1 MVQEDLGLVAG
12 EAGFE
17 ALAFLWVR
25 RREVETGG
33 GDGWRAHDPQSKV
46 PAHGAKEIQ
55 EKDQVITSTTP
66 YVAGREIRETVGVVT
81 GEAIIGANIF
91 RDLLAGFTDIIG
103 GRSGTYERGLREA
116 RDIAIQEMCDE
127 AQRMGGDAV
136 VGVDLDYETM
146 GAENGMLMVS
156 ATGTAV
162 KLR

>member
-1 MVQEDLGLVAG
+1 M
-12 EAGFE
+12 
-17 ALAFLWVR
+17 
-25 RREVETGG
+25 
-33 GDGWRAHDPQSKV
+33 
-46 PAHGAKEIQ
+46 
-55 EKDQVITSTTP
+55 ITTTTP
-66 YVAGREIRETVGVVT
+66 TIAEREIAATLGVVT

-91 RDLLAGFTDIIG
+91 RDLLASFTDVIG

-116 RDIAIQEMCDE
+116 RDIALREMCDE
-127 AQRMGGDAV
+127 AGRMGGDAV